1 MGKRLTYEFVKNF
14 IEDREHTLVSNE
26 YINSTIKLDVMCP
39 EGHIYPIAFS
49 NFKAGW
55 RCPKCSGK
63 HKHTYDEVKEYMSQ
77 FGYTP
82 ISKTYENTKTIL
94 DIMCPEGH
102 IYKAR
107 FNDFKTGNR
116 CHKCSYIR
124 MSKRMTFTYEYV
136 KECIENE
143 GYKLLSKTYKN
154 SKTLMKVMCPEGH
167 IYKTNLAIFRRH
179 KCPKCS
185 DTRLS
190 YEYVKE
196 CIENEGYKLL
206 SKTYKNSYTKLN
218 LECPKGHK
226 FKKALSAFQQGHRC
240 PKCICKYSKMEKE
253 MVDIVKK
260 YYDGTIVENDRT
272 IVRNPITKHMLE
284 LDVYL
289 PDLEKAIEFNGMY
302 WHNNDYMKL
311 KDQMKIDQCNELS
324 IDLLVIQEK
333 DWITDRMKCQE
344 IIKTYLTY
352 K

>member
-124 MSKRMTFTYEYV
+124 MSKRMTFT
-136 KECIENE
+136 
-143 GYKLLSKTYKN
+143 
-154 SKTLMKVMCPEGH
+154 
-167 IYKTNLAIFRRH
+167 
-179 KCPKCS
+179 
-185 DTRLS
+185 